1 VTAPRATAAAADF
14 DSMSASRRRAMPWI
28 LLYVAVL
35 LLPLGLA
42 ALKAPA
48 HADSFVK
55 QIALGLGLF
64 GLMIIA
70 TNFILA
76 ARYQWL
82 VGPFGLDTVMLF
94 HRRMAL
100 TGFAAILLHITL
112 MTILKIH
119 LLTQWRQPLRIQLGR
134 TAILLLTAQIIV
146 SVYRSGMG
154 VKFEKWKSWHR
165 VLAVGILAVAFSHGL
180 LSSGRFAPWPL
191 RLVVMPVAL
200 IALWSIIW
208 SRIIRPRRLREFPYA
223 VREVRKIGRA
233 VWEIKLQSV
242 RASRS
247 FEYRPGQFAFFHF
260 HRSAPEASSEEHVWT
275 IASSPSESDG
285 LMLAIKE
292 LGDFTR
298 TMDRTRVGDEVTV
311 HGPFGRFSHRLY
323 KDMDDIVFIAAG
335 IGITP
340 FRSMIRW
347 MTDRGETRKVQ
358 LLYGNR
364 SAAEIAFLD
373 ELTDCEKRGGG
384 KLRVTHV
391 LSQPDE
397 HWSGEKG
404 RIDIDVVR
412 RHCGGELGGKSF
424 WICGPGPFATV
435 LIESLRRA
443 GVPPGKIHS
452 EAFCLLHAP
461 VQADGRGRSL
471 KALSAAICLAAFVT
485 VLMFALIRTDFLS
498 AYRGSADRGAQP
510 RAVRVP

>member
-1 VTAPRATAAAADF
+1 MAAAREF
-14 DSMSASRRRAMPWI
+14 DLTRASGRRAIPWI
-28 LLYVAVL
+28 LLYVSVL
-35 LLPLGLA
+35 LVPLGLA

-82 VGPFGLDTVMLF
+82 VRPFGLDTVMLF
-94 HRRMAL
+94 HRRMAI
-100 TGFAAILLHITL
+100 TGFSAILLHITL
-112 MTILKIH
+112 MTILKVH
-119 LLTQWRQPLRIQLGR
+119 LLTQWRQPLKIQLGR

-146 SVYRSGMG
+146 SLYRSRMG
-154 VKFEKWKSWHR
+154 VKFEKWKFWHR

-180 LSSGRFAPWPL
+180 LSSDGFAPWPL
-191 RLVVMPVAL
+191 RLVVMPLAL
-200 IALWSIIW
+200 IALCSIIW
-208 SRIIRPRRLREFPYA
+208 SRILRPRRLRELPYA
-223 VREVRKIGRA
+223 VREVRQISRG
-233 VWEIKLQSV
+233 VWGIKLQPV
-242 RASRS
+242 RESGSLA
-247 FEYRPGQFAFFHF
+247 YRPGQFAFFHF
-260 HRSAPEASSEEHVWT
+260 HRSDPGASSEEHVWT
-275 IASSPSESDG
+275 IASSPSEADG

-298 TMDRTRVGDEVTV
+298 TMGSTRVGDEVTV
-311 HGPFGRFSHRLY
+311 HGPFGRFSHQLY
-323 KDMDDIVFIAAG
+323 KDLDEIVFIAAG

-347 MTDRGETRKVQ
+347 MTDRGETRRVQ
-358 LLYGNR
+358 LLYANR
-364 SAAEIAFLD
+364 CAADIPFLD
-373 ELTDCEKRGGG
+373 ELTDCEQRGGG

-391 LSQPDE
+391 LSQADE
-397 HWSGEKG
+397 QWTGERG

-412 RHCGGELGGKSF
+412 RHCGGDLGGKSF
-424 WICGPGPFATV
+424 WICGPGPFSTA

-443 GVPPGKIHS
+443 GVPPGKIHN

-471 KALSAAICLAAFVT
+471 KALSAAICVAAFLS
-485 VLMFALIRTDFLS
+485 VLMFALIRTGF
-498 AYRGSADRGAQP
+498 
-510 RAVRVP
+510 